1 VGIMSWIDTA
11 FRPMTL
17 IPRLISWTFRA
28 PLVRRG
34 AIRLSDRDVARR
46 LLDAALAEDA
56 KARLARRA
64 AKESARRN
72 GRSRPAPQQL

>member
-1 VGIMSWIDTA
+1 
-11 FRPMTL
+11 MTL
-17 IPRLISWTFRA
+17 IPRLIALTFRA

-46 LLDAALAEDA
+46 QLDAALAADA
-56 KARLARRA
+56 EARLARRA
-64 AKESARRN
+64 EKESARRS